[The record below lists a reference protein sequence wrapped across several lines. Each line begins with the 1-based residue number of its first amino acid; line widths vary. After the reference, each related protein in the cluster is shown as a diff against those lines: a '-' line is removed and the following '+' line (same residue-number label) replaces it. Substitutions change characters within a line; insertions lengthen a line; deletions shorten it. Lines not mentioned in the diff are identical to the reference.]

1 MIEALAIAVAM
12 LVAVGVHQLLDRR
25 LFRAIIGLSLL
36 ANAAN
41 LIVLAAGG
49 YGRSA
54 PILGREVTARI
65 ADPLPQAMVLTAIVI
80 SMAVTIYLVALLR
93 AVSQRTGRSSVPAI
107 CTGDGDRDPD
117 VVAGELGKE
126 QET

>member
-25 LFRAIIGLSLL
+25 LFPAIIGLSLL

-49 YGRSA
+49 YGRFA
-54 PILGREVTARI
+54 PILGRADTKGI

-80 SMAVTIYLVALLR
+80 SMAVTLYLVALLR
-93 AVSQRTGRSSVPAI
+93 AVSQRTGKSRVPVI
-107 CTGDGDRDPD
+107 STGDADRDPD
-117 VVAGELGKE
+117 VVARELGKE
-126 QET
+126 QAT